1 MVEPLKVRYG
11 DDPEMD
17 RWLELTD
24 EQQEAEIAKAEAEY
38 MAWWNGLTRLQQ
50 YRAMRRN
57 ALAAIARRN
66 RLLTAHPFLAD
77 LDTFKEDI
85 RVRLLRIRSFLVTGV
100 YSDD

>member
-24 EQQEAEIAKAEAEY
+24 EQQDAEIAKAEAEY
-38 MAWWNGLTRLQQ
+38 MAWWNSLTRLQQ
-50 YRAMRRN
+50 YRVMRRR
-57 ALAAIARRN
+57 ALEAIERKRRI
-66 RLLTAHPFLAD
+66 LTAHPFLGD

-85 RVRLLRIRSFLVTGV
+85 RVRMVRIRSFLVTGI